1 MLSNFQRL
9 IKEFYSPGRRRK
21 HFLFGVF
28 TAAVIC
34 GVLVAQRP
42 DGQLHI
48 WFFDVGQGD
57 AIFIQ
62 TPENH
67 QILIDG
73 GPTARVLECLS
84 EVMPPFDRS
93 IDLVVL
99 THPHADHVVGLL
111 EVLKRFQVSAV
122 VANPVVHPTD
132 EYQEW
137 LELLRQQEL
146 EVREAYVGD
155 RIRLGEVAFEVLW
168 PSEEFIRDG
177 LAGDNL
183 NNTSIVL
190 HLSYGDFTALLTGDA
205 EADVQARIRL
215 DSPVDVLKFPHQGS
229 KDSLNIEFLEAASP
243 KLIVITVG
251 KNNFGHPSPQ
261 VLEAVAERDLWMMRT
276 DQDGTV
282 EVASDGERWGVAR

>member
-1 MLSNFQRL
+1 MPSRFDLQRL
-9 IKEFYSPGRRRK
+9 IKGWCSPSQWRRY
-21 HFLFGVF
+21 FLFGVF
-28 TAAVIC
+28 TITVIF
-34 GVLVAQRP
+34 GVSVARRP

-73 GPTARVLECLS
+73 GPTARVIECLG
-84 EVMPPFDRS
+84 EAMPPFDRS

-111 EVLKRFQVSAV
+111 EVLERFQVSAV

-132 EYQEW
+132 ECREW
-137 LELLRQQEL
+137 LELLRQKNL

-155 RIRLGEVAFEVLW
+155 QIRLGEVLLDVLW
-168 PSEEFIRDG
+168 PSEDFIQGVSDG
-177 LAGDNL
+177 GNI

-190 HLSYGDFTALLTGDA
+190 RLSYGDFSVLLTGDA
-205 EADVQARIRL
+205 EADIQWLIPL

-229 KDSLNIEFLEAASP
+229 KDSLNLEFLEQSSGRWELFWPPLAP
-243 KLIVITVG
+243 G
-251 KNNFGHPSPQ
+251 FG
-261 VLEAVAERDLWMMRT
+261 VLGQKGFVDDAD
-276 DQDGTV
+276 
-282 EVASDGERWGVAR
+282 